1 MLLRKGLNML
11 EFLFFFKNI
20 KKKSKKIKIEISS
33 YFMHVIMNKTPLNR
47 EGTSVIHLF
56 VSLS

>member
-1 MLLRKGLNML
+1 ML